1 MKTANTPGRKNSR
14 RIMALENLLTRPE
27 NKYNVE
33 QIRILNTRIVSD
45 GQARATRTKKQ
56 RGTR

>member
-1 MKTANTPGRKNSR
+1 MKTSNTPGRKNAR
-14 RIMALENLLTRPE
+14 RIVALDNLLIRPE

-33 QIRILNTRIVSD
+33 QIDILKRRIVSD
-45 GQARATRTKKQ
+45 GHARATRTKKQ